1 MPYYMCLIVYTTA
14 IIALVLT
21 IKHKQYDITDDGGQ
35 NTHKSHE
42 Y

>member
-1 MPYYMCLIVYTTA
+1 MCLIVYTTA

-21 IKHKQYDITDDGGQ
+21 IKHKQYDITDDDGQ